1 MLWFTQYGSV
11 AVSELISVCV
21 SGHLGTF
28 ASSQFLRI
36 TRESLDSPESVST
49 ICRLLEDNCKCP
61 ILLHSVAEVSVVVQ
75 SVAPM
80 SRLYMIVSVIL
91 GPWEF
96 FHGTSNSS
104 CLFLQGF
111 LVNFFIYI
119 SYPVSG

>member
-1 MLWFTQYGSV
+1 M
-11 AVSELISVCV
+11 CV

-49 ICRLLEDNCKCP
+49 ICCLLEDNCKCP
-61 ILLHSVAEVSVVVQ
+61 VLLHSVAEVSVVVQ

-91 GPWEF
+91 APWEF
-96 FHGTSNSS
+96 FHGASNSS
-104 CLFLQGF
+104 CLFFSVLFSEFFFYIYF
-111 LVNFFIYI
+111 LSCFRLTCALFLC
-119 SYPVSG
+119 SMW